1 MHFFPSLIDNVCTRI
16 PQITCGN
23 QIRLLLNNN
32 SYIFKDDRF
41 LISN

>member
-16 PQITCGN
+16 GQITCGN

-32 SYIFKDDRF
+32 SNIFKDDRF
-41 LISN
+41 FISN